1 MMHRSKIISIVA
13 LLLFLFVFFVAECF
27 FCGKEDRPT
36 GGHNRNISKNKA
48 FMIGGNFNGLEV
60 SNVKIEFQ
68 GGRIAVQNACVIC
81 LRNDF

>member
-1 MMHRSKIISIVA
+1 
-13 LLLFLFVFFVAECF
+13 
-27 FCGKEDRPT
+27 
-36 GGHNRNISKNKA
+36 
-48 FMIGGNFNGLEV
+48 MIGGNFNGLEV